1 MKKTLILIAGPP
13 ATGKTYLVNLIT
25 EIQPNLYKITPDE
38 LKEDIADSKGFNN
51 LVEKASLENIVWK
64 ANYQAIDAYMMVG
77 KKVILS
83 EYPFSNKQ
91 KSQLN
96 ELAKKYSYDIL
107 TVRLVADFEVL
118 WERRLKRDREE
129 DRHLSHIMTHYH
141 FGDTLDNRELA
152 DNQITKVEFQNI
164 VDVRDYNH
172 FKLGKLF
179 EFNVSDFSKVD
190 YSPLL
195 SYLAEL

>member
-25 EIQPNLYKITPDE
+25 EIQPKLYKITPDE

-64 ANYQAIDAYMMVG
+64 AYYQAIDAYMMVG

-141 FGDTLDNRELA
+141 CGDTLDNRELA

>member
-13 ATGKTYLVNLIT
+13 ATGKTYLVNLIVKV
-25 EIQPNLYKITPDE
+25 QPQLYKITPDE

-64 ANYQAIDAYMMVG
+64 AYYQAIDAYMMVG

-172 FKLGKLF
+172 FKLGKLL

>member
-25 EIQPNLYKITPDE
+25 EIQPKLYKITPDE

-64 ANYQAIDAYMMVG
+64 AYYQAIDAYMMVG

-118 WERRLKRDREE
+118 W
-129 DRHLSHIMTHYH
+129 
-141 FGDTLDNRELA
+141 
-152 DNQITKVEFQNI
+152 
-164 VDVRDYNH
+164 
-172 FKLGKLF
+172 GKT
-179 EFNVSDFSKVD
+179 
-190 YSPLL
+190 P
-195 SYLAEL
+195 

>member
-13 ATGKTYLVNLIT
+13 ATGKTYLVNLIVKV
-25 EIQPNLYKITPDE
+25 QPQLYKITPDE

-64 ANYQAIDAYMMVG
+64 AYYQAIDAYMMVG

-107 TVRLVADFEVL
+107 TVRLVADFEAL

>member
-25 EIQPNLYKITPDE
+25 EIQPKLYKITPDE

-64 ANYQAIDAYMMVG
+64 AHYQAIDAYMMVG

>member
-25 EIQPNLYKITPDE
+25 EIQPKLYKITPDE

-64 ANYQAIDAYMMVG
+64 AYYQAIDAYMMVG

-152 DNQITKVEFQNI
+152 DNQITKVGFRNI
-164 VDVRDYNH
+164 IDTRDYNH
-172 FKLGKLF
+172 FELGKLF

-190 YSPLL
+190 YFSVLDYIANL
-195 SYLAEL
+195 